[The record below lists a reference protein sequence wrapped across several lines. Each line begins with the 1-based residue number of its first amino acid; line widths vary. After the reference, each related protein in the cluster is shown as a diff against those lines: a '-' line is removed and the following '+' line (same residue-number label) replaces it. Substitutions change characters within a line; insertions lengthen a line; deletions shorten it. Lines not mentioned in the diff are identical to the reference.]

1 MSDPAR
7 GQEDGLDPEYVA
19 ITKRMCGAL
28 RDAATTL
35 SAEFTG
41 DEVEDCLMRWRIVL
55 SILGADVV
63 DGTVTL
69 LEYGNLA
76 PLIDSSADS
85 GLQRATSVLLR
96 PSHRPTAQDEG
107 ISR

>member
-1 MSDPAR
+1 MMVRRRDAAVDGMPCKWPGSWPTQAAGNRIMSDPAR

-76 PLIDSSADS
+76 PLI
-85 GLQRATSVLLR
+85 
-96 PSHRPTAQDEG
+96 
-107 ISR
+107 